1 MDPWT
6 RQVPVTV
13 NPMMNAELRGHGLPG
28 SSGSFFSAGGSHGV
42 WKIFIEIRKSDFTSN
57 IIKFHQV
64 LIGDGVNKLSPVII
78 YLYYLI

>member
-1 MDPWT
+1 M
-6 RQVPVTV
+6 TV

-42 WKIFIEIRKSDFTSN
+42 WKIFIEIRKSISQSTSN

>member
-1 MDPWT
+1 M
-6 RQVPVTV
+6 PVTV

-42 WKIFIEIRKSDFTSN
+42 WKIFIEIRKSISQSTSN

>member
-1 MDPWT
+1 M
-6 RQVPVTV
+6 PVTV

-42 WKIFIEIRKSDFTSN
+42 WKIFIEIRKSISQSTSN

-78 YLYYLI
+78 YVYYLI